1 MKTINSCG
9 TIPSKI
15 MLVGEA
21 PNNEEI
27 AANNPFSGYTM
38 NELSKCLFEAGIPLQ
53 SCYRTHVLK
62 FFPPNG
68 DASTLIAIKKKEIT
82 ANHIPLYNRQVLPQ
96 LLNSID
102 VLKHEIE
109 ACQPNVII
117 AFGNVALFALTGNWG
132 IMSWRS
138 SLLECSINTSLDY
151 KPKVIPTYSIS
162 LVHRMWSWR
171 WILVHDLKRAQ
182 KESTSK
188 ELIRQ
193 DRKFIIRPTY
203 ETAITYLHNIL
214 KLLENKLK
222 ISVDIE
228 TKYYH
233 IETIAFALDRYNAIC
248 IPFLDEDGLDY
259 WEENEE
265 TNLVYTIY
273 KILTHEN
280 VNVIGQNFSYDDQ
293 YIWKKWLTI
302 SNLSSDTMLQQH
314 CIFASAKKDLSFLS
328 SLYVPDHSHWKD
340 EGKDST
346 GETRW
351 IYNCKDACITYEV
364 DESQQAILKALNLT
378 NIAEFQNRLFKHV
391 QRMIR
396 KGIKFDKAKAE
407 VFDRTLINLVQERED
422 WLTNVLGFLP
432 NVLSPLQMSDLFYRL
447 LNQKPC
453 YNRSSGSKS
462 VDDKAL
468 HVIADREPMLAQ
480 LCEAISEIRTIN
492 KLLDITR
499 VQLSHDG
506 RFRSNLNIGGTIT
519 YRFASSNDAFGEGTN
534 VQNITDGKRS
544 TIKLPNLRELFIPDL
559 NNIYFDADLDSADL
573 RIVAAEAGL
582 DEMFAM
588 LNEGK
593 KVYVEVMK
601 EYFRNPSLTKDDSF
615 YTTFKSLCHG
625 THYLGTPSGLARQ
638 TGLLV
643 EEVERIQKWYYGKFP
658 GLRKWQND
666 IKDQVFKRKMVQ
678 NIFGYRNYIFDR
690 IEGNVFNEAIAWI
703 PQCLPLDHE
712 VLTKQGWKIIADIQ
726 ESEEIAIW
734 ESNGTIHFEIPEQWN
749 YGNTTKLI
757 NLEDLHVLCTENH
770 RIPYFLCDDK
780 INLKVKTASNLP
792 KSAQIPRIGIYSG
805 TQTISE
811 DILALRIALQADGSY
826 DNYRDSISFEF
837 QKDRKIERLENI
849 LTKLNIRFTKTIV
862 RREATCFYIPRGHG
876 IDKSF
881 KHFGHWLLDLSGD
894 NLDFILSE
902 IEFWDGWRDPN
913 GVLWY
918 SSSIPS
924 NCDWVITI
932 ATLRGK
938 RARWLSTDRRGKNPN
953 YRITIA
959 NNKGKYSTTKTS
971 LIELDEPIK
980 VACPTVSSGF
990 FLIRHNNEISVTG
1003 NSSIACLVNRALVT
1017 LSENFPN
1024 KLDILQ
1030 QTHDSLAGQCPIDDK
1045 DYFEPYIK
1053 SALEIELPYD
1063 KPIRIPADVHWS
1075 LESWGKC
1082 K

>member
-1 MKTINSCG
+1 MKTINPLG
-9 TIPSKI
+9 NIPSTI
-15 MLVGEA
+15 MLIGEA

-27 AANNPFSGYTM
+27 ASSTPFTGYSM

-68 DASTLIAIKKKEIT
+68 DASTLIAVKKKDIT
-82 ANHIPLYNRQVLPQ
+82 GSHVPLYNRQVLPQ

-102 VLKHEIE
+102 ALKHEIE
-109 ACQPNVII
+109 SCQPNVII
-117 AFGNVALFALTGNWG
+117 AFGNLALFTLTGNWG
-132 IMSWRS
+132 ITSWRS
-138 SLLECSINTSLDY
+138 SLLECELATSLSY
-151 KPKVIPTYSIS
+151 KPKVIPTYPIN
-162 LVHRMWSWR
+162 LIHRMWSWR
-171 WILVHDLKRAQ
+171 WILVHDLKRAK
-182 KESTSK
+182 KEADFK

-193 DRKFIIRPTY
+193 DRNFIIRPSY
-203 ETAITYLHNIL
+203 ETTTNYLNNLIDS
-214 KLLENKLK
+214 LEKDKLK
-222 ISVDIE
+222 ISIDIE

-233 IETIAFALDRYNAIC
+233 IECIAFAINKLKAIC
-248 IPFLDEDGLDY
+248 IPFLDEHGLDY
-259 WEENEE
+259 WNEE
-265 TNLVYTIY
+265 EEIQIIYKIY

-280 VNVIGQNFSYDDQ
+280 SRIIGQNFSYDSQ
-293 YIWKKWLTI
+293 YIWKKWLII

-468 HVIADREPMLAQ
+468 HVIADREPMLTQ

-544 TIKLPNLRELFIPDL
+544 TIRLPNLRELFIPDL

-588 LNEGK
+588 LDEGK

-601 EYFRNPSLTKDDSF
+601 EYFRNPNLDKNDSF
-615 YTTFKSLCHG
+615 YITFKSLCHG
-625 THYLGTPSGLARQ
+625 THYLGSASGLARQ

-643 EEVERIQKWYYGKFP
+643 DEVERIQKWYYGKFP

-703 PQCLPLDHE
+703 PQ
-712 VLTKQGWKIIADIQ
+712 
-726 ESEEIAIW
+726 
-734 ESNGTIHFEIPEQWN
+734 
-749 YGNTTKLI
+749 
-757 NLEDLHVLCTENH
+757 
-770 RIPYFLCDDK
+770 
-780 INLKVKTASNLP
+780 
-792 KSAQIPRIGIYSG
+792 
-805 TQTISE
+805 
-811 DILALRIALQADGSY
+811 
-826 DNYRDSISFEF
+826 
-837 QKDRKIERLENI
+837 
-849 LTKLNIRFTKTIV
+849 
-862 RREATCFYIPRGHG
+862 
-876 IDKSF
+876 
-881 KHFGHWLLDLSGD
+881 
-894 NLDFILSE
+894 
-902 IEFWDGWRDPN
+902 
-913 GVLWY
+913 
-918 SSSIPS
+918 
-924 NCDWVITI
+924 
-932 ATLRGK
+932 
-938 RARWLSTDRRGKNPN
+938 
-953 YRITIA
+953 
-959 NNKGKYSTTKTS
+959 
-971 LIELDEPIK
+971 
-980 VACPTVSSGF
+980 
-990 FLIRHNNEISVTG
+990 
-1003 NSSIACLVNRALVT
+1003 SSIACLVNRALVT